1 MSEQMLENLKRLKK
15 AYPRVYDKKPIKVS
29 EEVMDEWRKYW
40 EEKFPDEIR
49 IIRKF
54 WSKKE

>member
-1 MSEQMLENLKRLKK
+1 MLENLKRLKK